1 MRSCLR
7 ARPRPD
13 IFMDLVPIFAV
24 LSESLDE
31 PLVLLVGPSPILLG
45 TIQGVFFFA
54 AARLV

>member
-13 IFMDLVPIFAV
+13 IFMNFVPIFAV

-31 PLVLLVGPSPILLG
+31 PLVLLVGPPPILLG
-45 TIQGVFFFA
+45 TIKGVFFLA